1 MVYWRENISRRW
13 RRRHLGGRSDSPSDA
28 ARVGDHR
35 GATVHVRSD
44 DRGVST
50 GTMDRDDD
58 QDGDRGC
65 RFHHRGGWM
74 ELAVIFDLLLC
85 DVVGG

>member
-1 MVYWRENISRRW
+1 M
-13 RRRHLGGRSDSPSDA
+13 
-28 ARVGDHR
+28 
-35 GATVHVRSD
+35 
-44 DRGVST
+44 ST

-74 ELAVIFDLLLC
+74 ELADFRF
-85 DVVGG
+85 VVV